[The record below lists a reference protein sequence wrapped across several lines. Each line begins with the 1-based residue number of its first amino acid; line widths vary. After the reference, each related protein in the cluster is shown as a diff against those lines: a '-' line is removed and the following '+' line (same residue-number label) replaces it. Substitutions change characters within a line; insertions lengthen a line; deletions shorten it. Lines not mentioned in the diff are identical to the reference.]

1 MSPPRP
7 PENAERVRT
16 HLLLFLLTLKA
27 HRTSEC
33 GCWVV
38 CVHRPVLLLLGD
50 LVATMPGLCVWVH
63 VRHMPH
69 AVAAVVPAHGLQRLA
84 AEQPWLVAACYIWWF
99 DFAAV
104 SAYECTVMGTIRV
117 MWVLHF
123 AVAQHAQVRVCY
135 QTHMGLRTGAATS
148 CSCWCCIDSRSC
160 FIYLSVWLASLPL
173 LAPFWG
179 QPGCRQFVWCCACG
193 ICSCLE
199 VQLCLA
205 RSLCGS
211 SHCLE

>member
-7 PENAERVRT
+7 TEHAERART

-123 AVAQHAQVRVCY
+123 AVAQHAQVRVLPN
-135 QTHMGLRTGAATS
+135 THGTAHRRCNFLQLLVLYRQPFLLHIFKCVACQLALVGSVLGTARVQAVCVVLCLRNLLMSGGAAVPGQE
-148 CSCWCCIDSRSC
+148 
-160 FIYLSVWLASLPL
+160 SVWFITLP
-173 LAPFWG
+173 
-179 QPGCRQFVWCCACG
+179 
-193 ICSCLE
+193 
-199 VQLCLA
+199 
-205 RSLCGS
+205 
-211 SHCLE
+211 